1 MTPSPTSDPIAVG
14 QVRADWHGYTVRID
28 AVRSDGRF
36 MASYPDYPGEH
47 VVLSVRTIDRL
58 YPRVVSG

>member
-14 QVRADWHGYTVRID
+14 QVR
-28 AVRSDGRF
+28 RF